1 MSGYVVPSAAPP
13 NEAPVEPAV
22 AQPEP
27 ELDANPAPEP
37 QTASEGTHPSAVS
50 AEEGL
55 FAVPQERVLASLQKV
70 LKLKYTAVL
79 MYMNYGDRVRSHFRD
94 TVYDHFQAHMLEERE
109 ACYDL
114 AMKITALGG
123 EPEVQVAKVPSTA
136 SMAEMFMWV
145 MQAEKTL
152 ILQLRELLAVCGDNV
167 GLRVLLENM
176 LLADQRHLDDAR
188 RMSVPLL

>member
-1 MSGYVVPSAAPP
+1 
-13 NEAPVEPAV
+13 
-22 AQPEP
+22 
-27 ELDANPAPEP
+27 
-37 QTASEGTHPSAVS
+37 
-50 AEEGL
+50 L

-123 EPEVQVAKVPSTA
+123 EPEVQVTKVPSTA

-152 ILQLRELLAVCGDNV
+152 ILQLRELLAVCGDNA

-176 LLADQRHLDDAR
+176 VLADQRHLDDAR